1 MAGRRRTIILVASI
15 AAVAALGV
23 GIWRYGPVLAVD
35 LAADALTRRGLG
47 PVTVADR
54 HFADGALVLQDVML
68 GQPADGTSPASGAR
82 ARRVTLAF
90 TLDALLDG
98 RLADLRVEN
107 LTLRLVDGQAG
118 PFAPLL
124 EPASGTD
131 ETPPAPLTLPI
142 DMAAIDGIDAA
153 WLAADGTPLLRFQG
167 SASADRLSS
176 DPDLTLTGRIAWS
189 AADGATD
196 AAADLTLSAGLS
208 RDDGRER
215 IELSGDV
222 VPAGGGPGWHVDRDR
237 PLPVSFTLTRS
248 LVDGGV
254 RIDLA
259 DCLDLPALTLDE
271 GEAALRLTGGRL
283 CPVEGQPL
291 LDLTEGARS
300 VQGVLAEARVDGD
313 EVTGRLP
320 TITLAGDPLHGPLQM
335 TASGGDLR
343 LPGAGLTVSE
353 LTIEAGIETPDAPEP
368 VLTIGRLS
376 ARLTDIAS
384 PLRFAPLDIALSGR
398 AADQGIELAGQM
410 RDPRQRVRADITLS
424 HDPVTG
430 RGSAAVRV
438 PAVTWA
444 RERLQPADLIP
455 AAGGIVTGVAGQTA
469 ATATIRWGGGPLRLR
484 LVASLAD
491 TGFTAEAATVSG
503 LTGQL
508 VLTGP
513 DPWVTDGPQTL
524 DIGRIE
530 AGLPLTDGRMTAILT
545 PTTFDIVNAEWP
557 FAGGRLSVE
566 PVRVPLGAGDRR
578 VILRAENLELGLLAA
593 FAEQPALNAD
603 GRISGFVPVVL
614 GDEGIR
620 IDHAEFTG
628 LAGRLSWAS
637 DTAEAAAGG
646 AGEGADLLARALED
660 FRMRHLRLTLDGP
673 LEGELTAGLS
683 LAGSSPAVYDGY
695 PMEINLDVRG
705 PLAQL
710 LSVEGRLFDSG
721 AEGFGQSLVKD
732 RSLMKSRSS
741 E

>member
-1 MAGRRRTIILVASI
+1 MAGRRGTIILVASI
-15 AAVAALGV
+15 AALAALGV
-23 GIWRYGPVLAVD
+23 GAWRYGPVLAVD

-54 HFADGALVLQDVML
+54 HFADGALVLDDVTL
-68 GQPADGTSPASGAR
+68 GAPADGSSAASGAH
-82 ARRVTLAF
+82 ARRITLAF

-98 RLADLRVEN
+98 RLADLRIDG
-107 LTLRLVDGQAG
+107 LTLRLVDGQPG

-124 EPASGTD
+124 QPASGPE
-131 ETPPAPLTLPI
+131 ETAPAPLTLPV
-142 DMAAIDGIDAA
+142 DGAAIDDIDAA
-153 WLAADGTPLLRFQG
+153 WLSADGMPLLRFQG
-167 SASADRLSS
+167 SAGADRLSS
-176 DPDLTLTGRIAWS
+176 DPNVTLTGRLAWS
-189 AADGATD
+189 TADGATD
-196 AAADLTLSAGLS
+196 AAADLALSARLS
-208 RDDGRER
+208 RADGRER
-215 IELSGDV
+215 IELGGDV
-222 VPAGGGPGWHVDRDR
+222 APAGGGPGWHVDRDR
-237 PLPVSFTLTRS
+237 PVPVAFTLTRS
-248 LVDGGV
+248 LIDGGV

-259 DCLDLPALTLDE
+259 DCLNLPALTLDA
-271 GEAALRLTGGRL
+271 GETTLRLSEGRL

-291 LDLTEGARS
+291 LDLTDGARS
-300 VQGVLAEARVDGD
+300 VQGVLAGARIDGD

-320 TITLAGDPLHGPLQM
+320 TITLAGDPLDGPLQM
-335 TASGGDLR
+335 TASDGDLR
-343 LPGAGLTVSE
+343 LPAADLAISGLTV
-353 LTIEAGIETPDAPEP
+353 EAGIEAPDAPDP
-368 VLTIGRLS
+368 VVTIGRLS
-376 ARLTDIAS
+376 ARLTDIAT
-384 PLRFAPLDIALSGR
+384 PLRVAPLDIALSGR
-398 AADQGIELAGQM
+398 AAAQGIELAGEVH
-410 RDPRQRVRADITLS
+410 DPRQRARADITLS
-424 HDPVTG
+424 HDPASG
-430 RGSAAVRV
+430 RGTALVRL

-444 RERLQPADLIP
+444 RERLQPADLVP

-484 LVASLAD
+484 LVASLANA
-491 TGFTAEAATVSG
+491 GFTAEAATVAG

-545 PTTFDIVNAEWP
+545 PTTFDVVNAEWP

-593 FAEQPALNAD
+593 FADEPALNAD

-614 GDEGIR
+614 GEEGIR

-628 LAGRLSWAS
+628 QAGRLSWAS
-637 DTAEAAAGG
+637 DTAEAAAGS

-721 AEGFGQSLVKD
+721 AEGFGQSLVKEQS
-732 RSLMKSRSS
+732 RMKSRSP

>member
-23 GIWRYGPVLAVD
+23 EIWRYGPVLAVD

-54 HFADGALVLQDVML
+54 HFADGALVLDDVML

-98 RLADLRVEN
+98 RLADLRIED

-196 AAADLTLSAGLS
+196 AAADLALSAGLS

>member
-98 RLADLRVEN
+98 RLADLRIED

>member
-196 AAADLTLSAGLS
+196 AAADLALSAGLS

-259 DCLDLPALTLDE
+259 DCLDLPTLTLDE

>member
-15 AAVAALGV
+15 AAVTALGLGV
-23 GIWRYGPVLAVD
+23 WRYGPGLAVD

-47 PVTVADR
+47 PVAMGAR
-54 HFADGALVLQDVML
+54 HFADGALVLSDVML
-68 GQPADGTSPASGAR
+68 GQPGDGVAPASGAH
-82 ARRVTLAF
+82 ARQMTFAF

-98 RLADLRVEN
+98 RLADLRIED

-176 DPDLTLTGRIAWS
+176 DPDVTLTGRIAWS

-271 GEAALRLTGGRL
+271 GETALRLTGGRL

>member
-1 MAGRRRTIILVASI
+1 VA
-15 AAVAALGV
+15 
-23 GIWRYGPVLAVD
+23 
-35 LAADALTRRGLG
+35 
-47 PVTVADR
+47 
-54 HFADGALVLQDVML
+54 
-68 GQPADGTSPASGAR
+68 
-82 ARRVTLAF
+82 
-90 TLDALLDG
+90 
-98 RLADLRVEN
+98 
-107 LTLRLVDGQAG
+107 
-118 PFAPLL
+118 
-124 EPASGTD
+124 
-131 ETPPAPLTLPI
+131 
-142 DMAAIDGIDAA
+142 
-153 WLAADGTPLLRFQG
+153 
-167 SASADRLSS
+167 
-176 DPDLTLTGRIAWS
+176 
-189 AADGATD
+189 
-196 AAADLTLSAGLS
+196 
-208 RDDGRER
+208 
-215 IELSGDV
+215 
-222 VPAGGGPGWHVDRDR
+222 PAGGGPGWHVDRDR
-237 PLPVSFTLTRS
+237 PVPVAFTLTRS
-248 LVDGGV
+248 LIDGGV

-259 DCLDLPALTLDE
+259 DCLNLPALTLDA
-271 GEAALRLTGGRL
+271 GETTLRLSEGRL

-291 LDLTEGARS
+291 LDLTDGARS
-300 VQGVLAEARVDGD
+300 VQGVLAGARIDGD

-320 TITLAGDPLHGPLQM
+320 TITLAGDPLDGPLQM
-335 TASGGDLR
+335 TASDGDLR
-343 LPGAGLTVSE
+343 LPAADLAISGLTV
-353 LTIEAGIETPDAPEP
+353 EAGIEAPDAPDP
-368 VLTIGRLS
+368 VVTIGRLS
-376 ARLTDIAS
+376 ARLTDIAT
-384 PLRFAPLDIALSGR
+384 PLRVAPLDIALSGR
-398 AADQGIELAGQM
+398 AAAQGIELAGEVH
-410 RDPRQRVRADITLS
+410 DPRQRARADITLS
-424 HDPVTG
+424 HDPASG
-430 RGSAAVRV
+430 RGTALVRL

-444 RERLQPADLIP
+444 RERLQPADLVP

-484 LVASLAD
+484 LVASLANA
-491 TGFTAEAATVSG
+491 GFTAEAATVAG

-545 PTTFDIVNAEWP
+545 PTTFDVVNAEWP

-593 FAEQPALNAD
+593 FADEPALNAD

-614 GDEGIR
+614 GEEGIR

-628 LAGRLSWAS
+628 QAGRLSWAS
-637 DTAEAAAGG
+637 DTAEAAAGS

-721 AEGFGQSLVKD
+721 AEGFGQSLVKEQS
-732 RSLMKSRSS
+732 RMKSRSP

>member
-1 MAGRRRTIILVASI
+1 MAGRRRTIILAASI
-15 AAVAALGV
+15 AAVTALGLGV
-23 GIWRYGPVLAVD
+23 WRYGPGLAVD

-47 PVTVADR
+47 PVAVGAR
-54 HFADGALVLQDVML
+54 HFADGALVLSDVTL
-68 GQPADGTSPASGAR
+68 GKPADGASPASGAH
-82 ARRVTLAF
+82 ARQMTFAF

-98 RLADLRVEN
+98 RLADLRIDG
-107 LTLRLVDGQAG
+107 LTLRLVDGQPG
-118 PFAPLL
+118 PFAPVLQ
-124 EPASGTD
+124 PASAAD
-131 ETPPAPLTLPI
+131 ETTPAPLTLPVDGATI
-142 DMAAIDGIDAA
+142 DDVDAA

-167 SASADRLSS
+167 SAGADRLSS
-176 DPDLTLTGRIAWS
+176 DPDITLTGRLAWS
-189 AADGATD
+189 TADGATD
-196 AAADLTLSAGLS
+196 AAADLALSARLS
-208 RDDGRER
+208 RADSRER
-215 IELSGDV
+215 IELGGEV
-222 VPAGGGPGWHVDRDR
+222 APAGGGPGWHVDRDR
-237 PLPVSFTLTRS
+237 PVPVAFTLTRS
-248 LVDGGV
+248 LIDGGV

-259 DCLDLPALTLDE
+259 DCLNLPALTLDA
-271 GEAALRLTGGRL
+271 GETTLRLTEGRL

-291 LDLTEGARS
+291 LDLTDGARS
-300 VQGVLAEARVDGD
+300 VQGVLAGARVDGD
-313 EVTGRLP
+313 EVSGRLP
-320 TITLAGDPLHGPLQM
+320 TITLAGDPLDGPLQM
-335 TASGGDLR
+335 TASDGDLR
-343 LPGAGLTVSE
+343 LPATDLAISGLTV
-353 LTIEAGIETPDAPEP
+353 EAGIEAPDAPDP
-368 VLTIGRLS
+368 VVTIGRLS
-376 ARLTDIAS
+376 ARLTDIAT

-398 AADQGIELAGQM
+398 AAAQGIELAGEVH
-410 RDPRQRVRADITLS
+410 DPRQRARADVTLS
-424 HDPVTG
+424 HDPASG
-430 RGSAAVRV
+430 RGTAVVRL
-438 PAVTWA
+438 PAITWA
-444 RERLQPADLIP
+444 RERLQPADLVP

-484 LVASLAD
+484 LVASLANA
-491 TGFTAEAATVSG
+491 GFTAEAATVAG

-545 PTTFDIVNAEWP
+545 PTTFDVVNAEWP

-593 FAEQPALNAD
+593 FADEPALNAD

-614 GDEGIR
+614 GEEGIR

-628 LAGRLSWAS
+628 QAGRLSWAS
-637 DTAEAAAGG
+637 DTAEAAAGS
-646 AGEGADLLARALED
+646 AGEGADLLARAMED

-721 AEGFGQSLVKD
+721 AEGFGQSLVKEQS
-732 RSLMKSRSS
+732 RMKSRSP

>member
-1 MAGRRRTIILVASI
+1 MAGRRRTIILAASI
-15 AAVAALGV
+15 AALAALGV
-23 GIWRYGPVLAVD
+23 GTWRYGPVVAVD
-35 LAADALTRRGLG
+35 LTADALTRRGLG

>member
-98 RLADLRVEN
+98 RLADLRIED

-196 AAADLTLSAGLS
+196 AAADLALSAGLS

>member
-196 AAADLTLSAGLS
+196 AAADLALSAGLS

-248 LVDGGV
+248 LADGGV

-271 GEAALRLTGGRL
+271 GEAALRLTRGRL